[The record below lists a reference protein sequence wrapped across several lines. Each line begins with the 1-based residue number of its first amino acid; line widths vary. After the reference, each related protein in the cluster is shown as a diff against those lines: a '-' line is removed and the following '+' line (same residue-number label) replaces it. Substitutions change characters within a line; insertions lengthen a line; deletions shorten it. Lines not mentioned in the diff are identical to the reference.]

1 MTDNMNPGTDRAAM
15 IDDIIDQWMDVLTSD
30 DLEDLAA
37 EALRKRYDKWNDSEL
52 IEEYLGMVAGRIPNP
67 TL

>member
-1 MTDNMNPGTDRAAM
+1 MTDNMNPTTDRAAM

>member
-1 MTDNMNPGTDRAAM
+1 VTYNMNPSADRAAM

-52 IEEYLGMVAGRIPNP
+52 IEEYLGMVAGRIPDP

>member
-1 MTDNMNPGTDRAAM
+1 MTDNMNPATDRAAL
-15 IDDIIDQWMDVLTSD
+15 IADLIDQWMDVLTSD

-37 EALRKRYDKWNDSEL
+37 EALRKRYDKWDDEDLRAEL
-52 IEEYLGMVAGRIPNP
+52 HELENGNIPDP

>member
-1 MTDNMNPGTDRAAM
+1 MTDNMNPSTDRAAM

-37 EALRKRYDKWNDSEL
+37 EALRKRYDKWNDNEL
-52 IEEYLGMVAGRIPNP
+52 IEEYLGMIAGRIPNP

>member
-1 MTDNMNPGTDRAAM
+1 MTDKMNPSIDRAGLIA
-15 IDDIIDQWMDVLTSD
+15 DLIDQWMDVLTSD

-37 EALRKRYDKWNDSEL
+37 EALRKRYDNWDTADLQAEL
-52 IEEYLGMVAGRIPNP
+52 AGMIGGDIPDP

>member
-1 MTDNMNPGTDRAAM
+1 MNPSTDRAAM

-37 EALRKRYDKWNDSEL
+37 EALRKRYDKWNDNEL
-52 IEEYLGMVAGRIPNP
+52 IEEYLGMIAGRIPNP

>member
-1 MTDNMNPGTDRAAM
+1 MTDTMNPTADRAAM
-15 IDDIIDQWMDVLTSD
+15 IADIIDQWMDVLTSD

>member
-1 MTDNMNPGTDRAAM
+1 
-15 IDDIIDQWMDVLTSD
+15 MDVLTSD

>member
-1 MTDNMNPGTDRAAM
+1 MTGTMNPTADRAAM
-15 IDDIIDQWMDVLTSD
+15 IADIIDQWMDVLTSD

-37 EALRKRYDKWNDSEL
+37 ETLRKRYDKWSDSEL
-52 IEEYLGMVAGRIPNP
+52 VGEYLELIAGRIPNP

>member
-1 MTDNMNPGTDRAAM
+1 MTDTMNPTADRAAM
-15 IDDIIDQWMDVLTSD
+15 IADIIDQWMDVLTSD

-37 EALRKRYDKWNDSEL
+37 EALRKRYDKWNDNEL
-52 IEEYLGMVAGRIPNP
+52 IEEYLGMIAGRIPNP

>member
-1 MTDNMNPGTDRAAM
+1 MTDKQNPSMDRVSLIA
-15 IDDIIDQWMDVLTSD
+15 DIIDQWMDVLTSD

-37 EALRKRYDKWNDSEL
+37 EAPRKRYDNWETSDLQSEL
-52 IEEYLGMVAGRIPNP
+52 NAMIAGDIPDP

>member
-1 MTDNMNPGTDRAAM
+1 MTDTMNPTADRAAM
-15 IDDIIDQWMDVLTSD
+15 IADIIDQWMDVLTSD

-37 EALRKRYDKWNDSEL
+37 EALRKRYDKWSDSEL
-52 IEEYLGMVAGRIPNP
+52 VDEYLNLIAGRIPNP

>member
-1 MTDNMNPGTDRAAM
+1 MTDKQNPSMDRVSLIA
-15 IDDIIDQWMDVLTSD
+15 DIIDQWMDVLTSD

-37 EALRKRYDKWNDSEL
+37 EALRKRYDNWETSDLQSEL
-52 IEEYLGMVAGRIPNP
+52 NAMIAGDIPDP

>member
-1 MTDNMNPGTDRAAM
+1 MVDNMNPTADRVA
-15 IDDIIDQWMDVLTSD
+15 IIEDIIEQWMDVLTSD

-37 EALRKRYDKWNDSEL
+37 EALRKRYDKWADQDL
-52 IEEYLGMVAGRIPNP
+52 MAEYLDLVNGNIPDP